1 MIPSVCL
8 ARGSTPTP
16 APDAARFWKGDRK
29 MDGSSLVDPKWF
41 YVAFAA
47 ILVVVGGLMWW
58 AGLLKKK

>member
-1 MIPSVCL
+1 
-8 ARGSTPTP
+8 
-16 APDAARFWKGDRK
+16 